1 MRGLRGRRGRRGRG
15 GALLAACMAALL
27 ATASTMAAQ
36 GVTVIRNATVVPV
49 VGPRVPDATVVI
61 RNGRIE
67 AIGAGAMIIG
77 LLAGVIPYF
86 AVAKLKAM
94 FGYDDA
100 LDTFGIHGVGG
111 TLGAILTGL
120 LADPKVNSVITPEIQ
135 SGLLMNQI
143 KAIVV
148 TLVLSVVGTA
158 VIAFV
163 VKAILGLRPE
173 EEAETIG
180 LDLVEHG
187 EEAYHGA

>member
-1 MRGLRGRRGRRGRG
+1 MVEWLHRGKPSVLGFCSGVVAG
-15 GALLAACMAALL
+15 LVVVTPACGFVN
-27 ATASTMAAQ
+27 T
-36 GVTVIRNATVVPV
+36 N
-49 VGPRVPDATVVI
+49 
-61 RNGRIE
+61 
-67 AIGAGAMIIG
+67 GAMIIG
-77 LLAGVIPYF
+77 LLAGIIPYF

-111 TLGAILTGL
+111 TLGAILTGV
-120 LADPKVNSVITPEIQ
+120 LADPSVNSVITPEIKA
-135 SGLLMNQI
+135 GLLGSQI
-143 KAIVV
+143 KAILV
-148 TLVLSVVGTA
+148 TLILSVVATA

>member
-1 MRGLRGRRGRRGRG
+1 
-15 GALLAACMAALL
+15 
-27 ATASTMAAQ
+27 
-36 GVTVIRNATVVPV
+36 
-49 VGPRVPDATVVI
+49 
-61 RNGRIE
+61 
-67 AIGAGAMIIG
+67 MIIG
-77 LLAGVIPYF
+77 LLAGIIPYF
-86 AVAKLKAM
+86 AVAKLKAI

-111 TLGAILTGL
+111 TLGAVLTGV

-148 TLVLSVVGTA
+148 TLVLSIVGTA
-158 VIAFV
+158 VIALV